1 MNRMHSFS
9 FRSVGNL
16 ARNPESIAVLPDKCF
31 TRFCLIS
38 NDFVVE
44 DPVCQCCVTSAW
56 FVAVG
61 DLGDELVTRA
71 RKGDQLIVEG
81 VVLKQH
87 WTDQNKKTEANQRVK
102 QDFIFLVTGFTFGA
116 RRHPPGTAGTRV
128 IERPPQ
134 PRDGTAAEVAT
145 VAA

>member
-16 ARNPESIAVLPDKCF
+16 ARNPESIAVLPDQYF

-38 NDFVVE
+38 NDFIVE

-61 DLGDELVTRA
+61 DLGDELVIKA

-87 WTDQNKKTEANQRVK
+87 WTAQNKKTEANQGVK

-116 RRHPPGTAGTRV
+116 KRQPSGTARALVT
-128 IERPPQ
+128 EQPPQ
-134 PRDGTAAEVAT
+134 PPDGETAKIAS
-145 VAA
+145 AAA

>member
-16 ARNPESIAVLPDKCF
+16 ARNPESIAVLPGKCF

-61 DLGDELVTRA
+61 DLGDELVIKA

-81 VVLKQH
+81 VVL
-87 WTDQNKKTEANQRVK
+87 TDAVRGITLNRGNRASRTSHLAIAMSPFSESLPVDYLPESVPV
-102 QDFIFLVTGFTFGA
+102 DF
-116 RRHPPGTAGTRV
+116 
-128 IERPPQ
+128 Q
-134 PRDGTAAEVAT
+134 
-145 VAA
+145 

>member
-1 MNRMHSFS
+1 M
-9 FRSVGNL
+9 VGNL
-16 ARNPESIAVLPDKCF
+16 ARAPESVALEPQKWF

-61 DLGDELVTRA
+61 DLGDDLMLKA

-87 WTDQNKKTEANQRVK
+87 WTDQNKKTEANQSVK
-102 QDFIFLVTGFTFGA
+102 QGIIFLVTGYCFGA
-116 RRHPPGTAGTRV
+116 RRHPPGAAGARV
-128 IERPPQ
+128 TEKPPQ
-134 PRDGTAAEVAT
+134 SRGGATVEVAT